1 MNLLKKPAKIFGKI
15 SLKGIWNGNFFNMNK
30 DKHIDLFPITEKEES
45 VLSVYISSKDKI
57 FNQANEENRLI
68 KEKLKEEK
76 KRKQKLIRKEQK
88 LIRKEEE
95 QKRKQRNNVIAHA
108 AWEIQ
113 KEKDR
118 EADEALEYDLI
129 YRIFNYIEANKLK
142 IKPPVFKI
150 IEHKKPVD
158 QKYGF
163 IHLNIAAPM
172 FPKIKNNRDHSA
184 MEKEFYRKQFNLTL
198 DKPLSMDSLA
208 LYMYGYYFDTDLDEG
223 HMGWGNMGLTSLIG
237 GIKRHAVKTK
247 AYTQMYGSEEEFF
260 LDGPK
265 GTYAFFAESLYKK
278 DYFEDHTLNFKD
290 NFDINFD
297 WAYPWYFTVF
307 EDSIE
312 EAGEEFFKYFLEH
325 GLEY

>member
-1 MNLLKKPAKIFGKI
+1 
-15 SLKGIWNGNFFNMNK
+15 MNK

-45 VLSVYISSKDKI
+45 VLSVYISTKDKI

-150 IEHKKPVD
+150 IEHKKYKPP
-158 QKYGF
+158 
-163 IHLNIAAPM
+163 IH
-172 FPKIKNNRDHSA
+172 
-184 MEKEFYRKQFNLTL
+184 
-198 DKPLSMDSLA
+198 
-208 LYMYGYYFDTDLDEG
+208 
-223 HMGWGNMGLTSLIG
+223 
-237 GIKRHAVKTK
+237 
-247 AYTQMYGSEEEFF
+247 
-260 LDGPK
+260 
-265 GTYAFFAESLYKK
+265 
-278 DYFEDHTLNFKD
+278 
-290 NFDINFD
+290 
-297 WAYPWYFTVF
+297 
-307 EDSIE
+307 
-312 EAGEEFFKYFLEH
+312 
-325 GLEY
+325 

>member
-1 MNLLKKPAKIFGKI
+1 
-15 SLKGIWNGNFFNMNK
+15 
-30 DKHIDLFPITEKEES
+30 
-45 VLSVYISSKDKI
+45 
-57 FNQANEENRLI
+57 
-68 KEKLKEEK
+68 
-76 KRKQKLIRKEQK
+76 
-88 LIRKEEE
+88 
-95 QKRKQRNNVIAHA
+95 
-108 AWEIQ
+108 
-113 KEKDR
+113 
-118 EADEALEYDLI
+118 
-129 YRIFNYIEANKLK
+129 
-142 IKPPVFKI
+142 
-150 IEHKKPVD
+150 
-158 QKYGF
+158 
-163 IHLNIAAPM
+163 M

-223 HMGWGNMGLTSLIG
+223 HMGGGNMGLTSLIG